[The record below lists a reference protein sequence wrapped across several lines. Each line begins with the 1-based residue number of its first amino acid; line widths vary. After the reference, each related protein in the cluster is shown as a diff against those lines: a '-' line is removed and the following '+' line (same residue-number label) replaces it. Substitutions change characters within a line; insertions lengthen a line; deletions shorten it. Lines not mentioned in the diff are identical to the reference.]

1 MSNYSNK
8 LTKEEISKVL
18 ECCGGMSPNC
28 TDCPLTDDPGCLAT
42 CIENVKRFLPDKFP
56 VSQDGEVRG
65 SCGAMGSVGV
75 IPVSQGDVEG
85 FEEFVWNITVSYL
98 QHVGTRDRDS
108 YLLQDIDTVSK
119 DIARAAALY
128 LGQEGF
134 VNSQGYCG
142 PKNSV
147 VKRDY
152 LLYIRMGDGKLRV
165 LRCRTDSL
173 YRVIGKIYS
182 TSLEKIDRID
192 YNDYLPEREKF
203 WTDEG
208 YTIQEYHEP
217 ILGRD

>member
-1 MSNYSNK
+1 MTDYSKK
-8 LTKEEISKVL
+8 LTKEEVSKVL
-18 ECCGGMSPNC
+18 ECCKRFSSDCPNC
-28 TDCPLTDDPGCLAT
+28 PLIDDSACLVT
-42 CIENVKRFLPDKFP
+42 FIENVKSFLPDKP
-56 VSQDGEVRG
+56 PISQDGEVRG
-65 SCGAMGSVGV
+65 SCGAMGNVGA

-85 FEEFVWNITVSYL
+85 FKKFVLNMTDSYL
-98 QHVGTRDRDS
+98 RHVGTLDRDS

-134 VNSQGYCG
+134 INSQGYCG
-142 PKNSV
+142 PKSSV